1 MNRSI
6 ISKFCVSLLLLTHAS
21 MIFGEGRNNKTKEPV
36 IIPIPDLMAKKAAL
50 LDQIESIDENDKSL
64 PNIVLIFVDDPGYA
78 DIGVYGSKTI
88 PTPHIDALAKRGI
101 RFTDAYVTA
110 ATCSPSRAGLMSG
123 NYQQRFGFEFN
134 TSGAAETHRKSRG
147 LRPSTITMADVLQ
160 RTGYAT
166 GMFGKWHLGTRKYF
180 IH

>member
-64 PNIVLIFVDDPGYA
+64 PNIVLIFVDDLGYA
-78 DIGVYGSKTI
+78 DIGVTVQKLFQPPI
-88 PTPHIDALAKRGI
+88 LMPW
-101 RFTDAYVTA
+101 
-110 ATCSPSRAGLMSG
+110 PSGES
-123 NYQQRFGFEFN
+123 
-134 TSGAAETHRKSRG
+134 
-147 LRPSTITMADVLQ
+147 VLQ
-160 RTGYAT
+160 
-166 GMFGKWHLGTRKYF
+166 MPM
-180 IH
+180 